1 MENSEETNL
10 DETGV
15 KKIILQFE
23 KRALKN
29 QVVSSMDIFK
39 IKRMGIHF
47 FISNL

>member
-1 MENSEETNL
+1 MEDSEEANL

-29 QVVSSMDIFK
+29 QV
-39 IKRMGIHF
+39 
-47 FISNL
+47 

>member
-1 MENSEETNL
+1 MEDSEEVNL

-29 QVVSSMDIFK
+29 QV
-39 IKRMGIHF
+39 
-47 FISNL
+47 